1 MSAPDT
7 HPTPRSLVEHRF
19 VIGCQT
25 RTPLHTGS
33 GLPGSQTDAELRR
46 NARGK
51 LVIPGTSIAG
61 VLRNAVERLAGVRDH
76 CLLYQ
81 PEFRNRRDSSP
92 EPCGCAVCK
101 LFGNVRPNQDARPSR
116 VTVLDAVLDGPPTR
130 VVDGVAISRSRRA
143 AQDARKFDYRQI
155 LPGCAVR
162 IEVLAE
168 SLSQQ
173 EQQWLGAALRML
185 ATGQV
190 GLGGRTARGHGILE
204 PRPADCRIFR
214 RDLNDPDQLLAC
226 VAAENSNE
234 LAWGP
239 AIVKAL
245 DKFPGDDLRLAQ
257 RIGAAFCMAPVAHGT
272 FLIADPVRAA
282 ATGFD
287 HGQRKRGGK
296 VEIPVSSLVGVLR
309 SGAERIVRTLGGRA
323 CDPLGADLKRCQ
335 PGSDKDQI
343 VVDDSWCC
351 PVCQIFGNQD
361 WASRL
366 SATVTSLGGSRNM
379 PFDHVAIDRFT
390 GGAADQKKFDALA
403 ATGGMFQVQLTVDR
417 VPDRETASWIIGLLA
432 LVLRDLHQGRL
443 WLGHGGSRGHGLMQ
457 LAGEPVWNLPAEW
470 DGVADKLQACVAALL
485 EHLTGEKAK

>member
-7 HPTPRSLVEHRF
+7 HAAPRPLVEHRF
-19 VIGCQT
+19 VIRCRT
-25 RTPLHTGS
+25 LTPLYTGS
-33 GLPGSQTDAELRR
+33 GSPGSQTDAELRR

-61 VLRNAVERLAGVRDH
+61 ALRSVVERLAGVRAR

-81 PEFRNRRDSSP
+81 PAFRSGRDASP

-101 LFGNVRPNQDARPSR
+101 LFGDVRPNQDARASKVSVP
-116 VTVLDAVLDGPPTR
+116 DAVLDRPPTR

-168 SLSQQ
+168 ALSEE

-190 GLGGRTARGHGILE
+190 GLGGRTARGHGMLE
-204 PRPADCRIFR
+204 PRKADCRIFR
-214 RDLNDPDQLLAC
+214 RDLNEPDQLLAC
-226 VAAENSNE
+226 VAAKNSSAR
-234 LAWGP
+234 AWGK
-239 AIVKAL
+239 AIVKTL
-245 DKFPGDDLRLAQ
+245 DEFPGADLELSQ
-257 RIGAAFCMAPVAHGT
+257 RITAVFRMAPIAHGT

-287 HGQRKRGGK
+287 HGQRQLGNRT
-296 VEIPVSSLVGVLR
+296 EIPVSTLVGVLR
-309 SGAERIVRTLGGRA
+309 SGAERIVRTIGGLA
-323 CDPLGADLKRCQ
+323 CDPLGADRKRCQ
-335 PGSDKDQI
+335 PEKNRL

-351 PVCQIFGNQD
+351 SICRVFGNED

-366 SATVTSLGGSRNM
+366 SASVTVLSVARDM

-403 ATGGMFQVQLTVDR
+403 AAGGMFEVQLTIDR
-417 VPDRETASWIIGLLA
+417 VPDLESARWIIGLFA

-457 LAGEPVWNLPAEW
+457 LAGEPVWTLSDELA
-470 DGVADKLQACVAALL
+470 GAADDLQVCVAALRD
-485 EHLTGEKAK
+485 HLTAEKTK

>member
-1 MSAPDT
+1 MSIPDT
-7 HPTPRSLVEHRF
+7 QPRPLVEHRF
-19 VIGCQT
+19 VIRCLT

-46 NARGK
+46 NARGQ

-61 VLRNAVERLAGVRDH
+61 ALRTVVERLAGVRDC
-76 CLLYQ
+76 CLLYR
-81 PEFRNRRDSSP
+81 PEFRGGRDSSP
-92 EPCGCAVCK
+92 QPCGCAVCQ
-101 LFGNVRPNQDARPSR
+101 LFGDVRPNQDARPSR
-116 VTVLDAVLDGPPTR
+116 VSVLDAVLDHPPTR

-143 AQDARKFDYRQI
+143 AQDGRKYDYRQI

-168 SLSQQ
+168 SLSEQ

-204 PRPADCRIFR
+204 PKPNECRIFR
-214 RDLNDPDQLLAC
+214 RELHRADQLLAC
-226 VAAENSNE
+226 VAAKSGSAR
-234 LAWGP
+234 AWGP
-239 AIVKAL
+239 AIVKTL
-245 DKFPGDDLRLAQ
+245 DKFPGDDLRLSQ
-257 RIGAAFCMAPVAHGT
+257 RIGAEFRMAPVAHGT

-287 HGQRKRGGK
+287 HGQRKLGDK
-296 VEIPVSSLVGVLR
+296 TEIPVSSLFGVLR
-309 SGAERIVRTLGGRA
+309 SGAERIVRTIGGWA
-323 CDPLGADLKRCQ
+323 CDPLGADRNRCQ
-335 PGSDKDQI
+335 PDKDQL

-351 PVCQIFGNQD
+351 PICRVFGNED

-366 SATVTSLGGSRNM
+366 SATVTSLSTSKDL

-403 ATGGMFQVQLTVDR
+403 ATGGMFKVQLTIDR
-417 VPDRETASWIIGLLA
+417 VADREAACWIIGLLA

-443 WLGHGGSRGHGLMQ
+443 WLGHGGARGHGLMQ
-457 LAGEPVWNLPAEW
+457 LAGEPAWSLPGEW
-470 DGVADKLQACVAALL
+470 DGVADDLQACVAALTEL
-485 EHLTGEKAK
+485 LTGEKAK